1 MTTAALLRWFPV
13 ETDGAFT
20 TFTRFDPSNIEKMGI
35 NRKPL
40 WWLRA
45 CRRAIPGRC
54 LPGGGLMP
62 LSHAHR
68 QQIWKRGF
76 NDAQINWMVVNG
88 FLQTLTWSEVEAE
101 WLDVFSLAKP
111 AKTGWILITFNSKL
125 EQPTRSLRCN
135 DPFWDTNRERF
146 AKTSTR
152 RLLMT
157 R

>member
-1 MTTAALLRWFPV
+1 
-13 ETDGAFT
+13 
-20 TFTRFDPSNIEKMGI
+20 
-35 NRKPL
+35 
-40 WWLRA
+40 
-45 CRRAIPGRC
+45 
-54 LPGGGLMP
+54 MP

-76 NDAQINWMVVNG
+76 NDAHINWMVVNG